1 MRAPGRSAS
10 IERRYEVKAT
20 DAVVGLTPLHE
31 AQRVVLESTPVL
43 GLEKVSILDALGRTL
58 GEDIMAER
66 DNPPWD
72 NSAMDGFAVRWED
85 IKQEHPVQKPVTLAV
100 IEDVPAGRM
109 PSKTVG
115 AGEAIRIMT
124 GAPIPQGAD
133 TVLKVD
139 DTEPSADS
147 VRVFKPEPRGANIR
161 PRGEDVRKGD
171 CIIAKGTTIRPG
183 EAGMLAIL
191 AKSLV
196 FVHQRPRVAILSTGD
211 ELADLDER
219 FSEEKI
225 INSNSYGIAAA
236 VQEAGGIPL
245 LLGIARDTPAAL
257 EEKIVHGLNA
267 DILVLSGGVSMGDYD
282 FTRAVFRAIGAEMNF
297 WKLAIRPG
305 QPLAFGKIRGK
316 LAFGL
321 PGNPVSSMVTFE
333 QLVRPAMLK
342 MGGHRDCGRPV
353 VEAVFQEKF
362 SKRPDRRHFLRGIL
376 TREDG
381 VFKVRTTG
389 DQGSGIL
396 TSMVK
401 ANCLI
406 DVAAEVERL
415 NPGDLVTVQL
425 LTGEAWRSHADV
437 ARTSGHRLSCC

>member
-1 MRAPGRSAS
+1 MQ
-10 IERRYEVKAT
+10 
-20 DAVVGLTPLHE
+20 GLTLLHD
-31 AQRVVLESTPVL
+31 AQKIVLDATPVL
-43 GLEKVSILDALGRTL
+43 GLEKISILDALGRTL
-58 GEDIMAER
+58 GDDIVAER

-85 IKQEHPVQKPVTLAV
+85 IKQDHPVQKPVTLVV
-100 IEDVPAGRM
+100 IEDVPAGKM

-115 AGEAIRIMT
+115 ASQAIRIMT
-124 GAPIPQGAD
+124 GAPIPRGAD
-133 TVLKVD
+133 TVVKVE
-139 DTEPSADS
+139 DTEYSAET
-147 VRVFKPEPRGANIR
+147 VRVFKPERRGANIR
-161 PRGEDVRKGD
+161 PRGEDVKKGD

-183 EAGMLAIL
+183 EAGMLAVL
-191 AKSLV
+191 AKPFV

-257 EEKIVHGLNA
+257 EEKIMHGVNA
-267 DILVLSGGVSMGDYD
+267 DIVVLSGGVSMGDYD
-282 FTRAVFRAIGAEMNF
+282 FTKAVFRTIGAEMNF

-305 QPLAFGKIRGK
+305 QPLAFGKIQGK

-333 QLVRPAMLK
+333 QLVRPALRK
-342 MGGHRDCGRPV
+342 MGGHRSYGRPV
-353 VEAVFQEKF
+353 MQAVFQEKF

-376 TREDG
+376 TQEDG
-381 VFKVRTTG
+381 MFKVRTTG

-406 DVAAEVERL
+406 DVPIEVERL
-415 NPGDLVTVQL
+415 NPGDLVMVQL
-425 LTGEAWRSHADV
+425 LVGEVWRSHTDV
-437 ARTSGHRLSCC
+437 VHTSGHHLSCC

>member
-1 MRAPGRSAS
+1 M
-10 IERRYEVKAT
+10 KAT
-20 DAVVGLTPLHE
+20 NAAEGLTQLQE
-31 AQRVVLESTPVL
+31 AQRIVLESTPTL
-43 GLEKVSILDALGRTL
+43 GLEKISILDALGRVL
-58 GEDIMAER
+58 GEDIVAER

-72 NSAMDGFAVRWED
+72 NSAMDGFAVRWDD
-85 IKQEHPVQKPVTLAV
+85 IKQEHAIQKTVTLTV
-100 IEDVPAGRM
+100 IENVAAGRM
-109 PSKTVG
+109 PSKSIG
-115 AGEAIRIMT
+115 AGQAIRIMT
-124 GAPIPQGAD
+124 GAPIPRGAD
-133 TVLKVD
+133 TVLKVE
-139 DTEPSADS
+139 DTEHTPDS
-147 VRVFKPEPRGANIR
+147 VRVFKPERQGANIR
-161 PRGEDVRKGD
+161 PQGEDVKKGE
-171 CIIAKGTTIRPG
+171 CIIGKGTQIRPS

-191 AKSLV
+191 AKS
-196 FVHQRPRVAILSTGD
+196 FIFAYQRPRVAILSTGD

-257 EEKIVHGLNA
+257 KEKILQGLTA

-282 FTRAVFRAIGAEMNF
+282 FTKVVFRELGADMNF

-305 QPLAFGKIRGK
+305 QPLAFGKILGK

-333 QLVRPAMLK
+333 QLVRPAILK
-342 MGGHRDCGRPV
+342 MSGHRNYGRPIV
-353 VEAVFQEKF
+353 QAIFQEKF
-362 SKRPDRRHFLRGIL
+362 SKRPDRRHFLRGVL
-376 TREDG
+376 TQEEG

-389 DQGSGIL
+389 AQGSGIL

-406 DVAAEVERL
+406 DIPVEVERV
-415 NPGDLVTVQL
+415 NRGDLVSVQL
-425 LTGEAWRSHADV
+425 LSGEAWAGHSEHSHTDH
-437 ARTSGHRLSCC
+437 HRLSCC

>member
-1 MRAPGRSAS
+1 MEGLTLLQDAQKTVLAAAQPLG
-10 IERRYEVKAT
+10 IEK
-20 DAVVGLTPLHE
+20 VGL
-31 AQRVVLESTPVL
+31 
-43 GLEKVSILDALGRTL
+43 LDALGRVL
-58 GEDIMAER
+58 AEDIIAQR

-85 IKQEHPVQKPVTLAV
+85 IKQEHAITKPVELKI
-100 IEDVPAGRM
+100 IEEVQAGNVAT
-109 PSKTVG
+109 KTVG
-115 AGEAIRIMT
+115 PGQAIRIMT
-124 GAPIPQGAD
+124 GAAVPKGVD
-133 TVLKVD
+133 TVVKVEETEATG
-139 DTEPSADS
+139 DT
-147 VRVFKPEPRGANIR
+147 VRIFKAVERGANIR
-161 PRGEDVRKGD
+161 PQGEDVKKGD
-171 CIIAKGTTIRPG
+171 CIIAKGTQIRPA

-191 AKSLV
+191 GKSFV

-219 FSEEKI
+219 FDEDKI

-236 VQEAGGIPL
+236 VQEAGGIPI
-245 LLGIARDTPAAL
+245 LLGIARDQPASL
-257 EEKIVHGLNA
+257 KEKIKQGLTA

-282 FTRAVFRAIGAEMNF
+282 FTKAVFKDLGAEMHF

-305 QPLAFGKIRGK
+305 QPLAFGKILGK

-342 MGGHRDCGRPV
+342 MGGHRSYGRPV
-353 VEAVFQEKF
+353 VRAVFQEKL

-376 TREDG
+376 SREND
-381 VFKVRTTG
+381 VLAVRTTG

-406 DVAAEVERL
+406 DVPEEVERL
-415 NPGDLVTVQL
+415 NPGDTVNVQVLSEQL
-425 LTGEAWRSHADV
+425 WDR
-437 ARTSGHRLSCC
+437 

>member
-1 MRAPGRSAS
+1 MNN
-10 IERRYEVKAT
+10 
-20 DAVVGLTPLHE
+20 LTPLHE
-31 AQRVVLESTPVL
+31 AQHIVLDATAVL
-43 GLEKVSILDALGRTL
+43 GLEKISLLDALGRTI
-58 GEDIMAER
+58 GEDIIAER

-85 IKQEHPVQKPVTLAV
+85 IKQDHAIQKPVTLAV
-100 IEDVPAGRM
+100 IEDVPAGTM

-115 AGEAIRIMT
+115 AGQAIRIMT

-133 TVLKVD
+133 TVLKVE
-139 DTEPSADS
+139 DTEQTSDT
-147 VRVFKPEPRGANIR
+147 VRVFKPEPRGSNIR
-161 PRGEDVRKGD
+161 PRGEDVKKD
-171 CIIAKGTTIRPG
+171 ECIIAKGTPIRSG
-183 EAGMLAIL
+183 EAGMLAVL
-191 AKSLV
+191 AKSFL
-196 FVHQRPRVAILSTGD
+196 FAYQRPRVAILSTGD

-219 FSEEKI
+219 FSDEKI

-245 LLGIARDTPAAL
+245 LLGIARDTHAAL
-257 EEKIVHGLNA
+257 KEKISQGLNA

-282 FTRAVFRAIGAEMNF
+282 FTKAVFREIGAEMHF

-305 QPLAFGKIRGK
+305 QPLAFGKIQGK

-333 QLVRPAMLK
+333 QLVRPALLK
-342 MGGHRDCGRPV
+342 MGGRRSYGRPV
-353 VEAVFQEKF
+353 MDAVFQETF
-362 SKRPDRRHFLRGIL
+362 SKRPDRRHFLRGVL
-376 TREDG
+376 TREEG

-389 DQGSGIL
+389 GQGSGIL

-406 DVAAEVERL
+406 DVPVEVERL
-415 NPGDLVTVQL
+415 DPGDLVTVQL
-425 LTGEAWRSHADV
+425 LSGEAWLTKPEHV
-437 ARTSGHRLSCC
+437 HVGGHRSSCC

>member
-1 MRAPGRSAS
+1 M
-10 IERRYEVKAT
+10 T
-20 DAVVGLTPLHE
+20 GLTQLYE
-31 AQRVVLESTPVL
+31 AQKVVLDAAPVL
-43 GLEKVSILDALGRTL
+43 GLEKISILEALGRVL
-58 GEDIMAER
+58 GEEIVAER

-85 IKQEHPVQKPVTLAV
+85 IRQEQAIQKPVTLSV
-100 IEDVPAGRM
+100 IEDVPAGTM
-109 PSKTVG
+109 PSKAVG
-115 AGEAIRIMT
+115 CGQAIRIMT
-124 GAPIPQGAD
+124 GAPIPRGAD
-133 TVLKVD
+133 TVLKVE
-139 DTEPSADS
+139 DTEHTSDS
-147 VRVFKPEPRGANIR
+147 VRVFKPEPKGANIR
-161 PRGEDVRKGD
+161 PQGEDVKKGE
-171 CIIAKGTTIRPG
+171 CIIAKGTRIRPS

-191 AKSLV
+191 AKPFV

-236 VQEAGGIPL
+236 VQEAGSIPF
-245 LLGIARDTPAAL
+245 LLGIARDTPMAL
-257 EEKIVHGLNA
+257 KEKISQGLNA
-267 DILVLSGGVSMGDYD
+267 DVLVLSGGVSMGDYD
-282 FTRAVFRAIGAEMNF
+282 FTKAVFRELGAEMNF

-305 QPLAFGKIRGK
+305 QPLAFGKIQGK

-333 QLVRPAMLK
+333 QLVRPALLK
-342 MGGHRDCGRPV
+342 MSGCRSYGRPV
-353 VEAVFQEKF
+353 VQAVFQERF
-362 SKRPDRRHFLRGIL
+362 FKRTDRRHFLRGIL
-376 TREDG
+376 TMEEG

-406 DVAAEVERL
+406 DVPVEVEKL
-415 NPGDLVTVQL
+415 NPGDEVSVQL
-425 LTGEAWRSHADV
+425 LNGEAWPQSAEQAH
-437 ARTSGHRLSCC
+437 SGGHRLSCC

>member
-1 MRAPGRSAS
+1 M
-10 IERRYEVKAT
+10 KAA
-20 DAVVGLTPLHE
+20 DATTGLTQLHD
-31 AQRVVLESTPVL
+31 AQKVVLDATPVL
-43 GLEKVSILDALGRTL
+43 GLEKISILEALGRVL
-58 GEDIMAER
+58 GEDIVAER

-85 IKQEHPVQKPVTLAV
+85 IRQEQPIQKPVTLSV
-100 IEDVPAGRM
+100 IEDVPAGKM

-115 AGEAIRIMT
+115 PGQAIRIMT
-124 GAPIPQGAD
+124 GAPIPRGAD
-133 TVLKVD
+133 TVLKVE
-139 DTEPSADS
+139 DTEHTPDS

-161 PRGEDVRKGD
+161 PQGEDVKKGD
-171 CIIAKGTTIRPG
+171 CIIAKGTRIRPG

-191 AKSLV
+191 AKSFV
-196 FVHQRPRVAILSTGD
+196 FAYQRPRVAILSTGD

-236 VQEAGGIPL
+236 VQEAGGVPL

-257 EEKIVHGLNA
+257 KEKISHGLNA

-282 FTRAVFRAIGAEMNF
+282 FTKAVFRDLGAEMNF

-305 QPLAFGKIRGK
+305 QPLAFGKIQGK

-342 MGGHRDCGRPV
+342 MSGCRTYGRPV
-353 VEAVFQEKF
+353 VHAVFQEHF
-362 SKRPDRRHFLRGIL
+362 SKRTDRRHFLRGIL

-406 DVAAEVERL
+406 DVPVEVARL
-415 NPGDLVTVQL
+415 NPGDEVTVQL
-425 LTGEAWRSHADV
+425 LSGEAWLAASEHA
-437 ARTSGHRLSCC
+437 SSGGHRLSCC

>member
-1 MRAPGRSAS
+1 MMNH
-10 IERRYEVKAT
+10 
-20 DAVVGLTPLHE
+20 LTPLHE
-31 AQRVVLESTPVL
+31 AQHIVLDATAVL
-43 GLEKVSILDALGRTL
+43 GLEKISLLDALGRTI
-58 GEDIMAER
+58 GEDIVAER

-85 IKQEHPVQKPVTLAV
+85 IKQDHAIQKPVTLAV

-115 AGEAIRIMT
+115 AGQAIRIMT

-133 TVLKVD
+133 TVLKVE
-139 DTEPSADS
+139 DTEQTPDT

-161 PRGEDVRKGD
+161 PRGEDVKKGE
-171 CIIAKGTTIRPG
+171 CIIARGTPIRPG
-183 EAGMLAIL
+183 EAGMLAVL
-191 AKSLV
+191 AKSFL
-196 FVHQRPRVAILSTGD
+196 FAYQRPRVAILSTGD

-219 FSEEKI
+219 FSDEKI

-245 LLGIARDTPAAL
+245 LLGIARDTQAAL
-257 EEKIVHGLNA
+257 KEKISQGLNA

-282 FTRAVFRAIGAEMNF
+282 FTKAVFREIGAEMNF

-305 QPLAFGKIRGK
+305 QPLAFGKIQGK

-333 QLVRPAMLK
+333 QLVRPALLK
-342 MGGHRDCGRPV
+342 MGGRRSYGRPV
-353 VEAVFQEKF
+353 VDAVFQETF

-376 TREDG
+376 TREEG
-381 VFKVRTTG
+381 IFKVRTTG
-389 DQGSGIL
+389 GQGSGIL

-406 DVAAEVERL
+406 DVPVEVERL
-415 NPGDLVTVQL
+415 APGDLVTVQL
-425 LTGEAWRSHADV
+425 LSGEAWLTKSEHVHAD
-437 ARTSGHRLSCC
+437 GHRLSCC

>member
-1 MRAPGRSAS
+1 
-10 IERRYEVKAT
+10 
-20 DAVVGLTPLHE
+20 
-31 AQRVVLESTPVL
+31 
-43 GLEKVSILDALGRTL
+43 
-58 GEDIMAER
+58 
-66 DNPPWD
+66 
-72 NSAMDGFAVRWED
+72 
-85 IKQEHPVQKPVTLAV
+85 
-100 IEDVPAGRM
+100 M
-109 PSKTVG
+109 PSKTVH

-133 TVLKVD
+133 TVLKVE
-139 DTEPSADS
+139 DTEHTPDS
-147 VRVFKPEPRGANIR
+147 VRVFKPVPRGANIR
-161 PRGEDVRKGD
+161 PQGEDVKKGE
-171 CIIAKGTTIRPG
+171 CIIAKGTQIRPG
-183 EAGMLAIL
+183 EAGMLAVL
-191 AKSLV
+191 AKSFI
-196 FVHQRPRVAILSTGD
+196 FVYQRPRVAILSTGD

-245 LLGIARDTPAAL
+245 LLGIARDTQAAL
-257 EEKIVHGLNA
+257 KEKISQGLNA

-282 FTRAVFRAIGAEMNF
+282 FTKAVFQEVGAEMNF

-305 QPLAFGKIRGK
+305 QPLAFGKIQGK

-342 MGGHRDCGRPV
+342 MGGRRSYIRPV
-353 VEAVFQEKF
+353 VEAVFQEQF
-362 SKRPDRRHFLRGIL
+362 SKRADRRHFLRGIL

-406 DVAAEVERL
+406 DVPAEVERL
-415 NPGDLVTVQL
+415 NPGDPVAVQL
-425 LTGEAWRSHADV
+425 LSGEAWLAKTEPVHV
-437 ARTSGHRLSCC
+437 GGHRLSCC

>member
-1 MRAPGRSAS
+1 MKA
-10 IERRYEVKAT
+10 IDAT
-20 DAVVGLTPLHE
+20 DGLTQLQE
-31 AQRVVLESTPVL
+31 AQRIVLASTPTL
-43 GLEKVSILDALGRTL
+43 GLEKVSILDALGRVL
-58 GEDIMAER
+58 GEDIVAER
-66 DNPPWD
+66 DNPPWN

-85 IKQEHPVQKPVTLAV
+85 IKQEHAIQKPVTLTV
-100 IEDVPAGRM
+100 IEDVPAGKM

-115 AGEAIRIMT
+115 AGQAIRIMT
-124 GAPIPQGAD
+124 GAPIPKGAD
-133 TVLKVD
+133 TVLKVE
-139 DTEPSADS
+139 DTEHTPNS
-147 VRVFKPEPRGANIR
+147 VRVFKPESQGANIR
-161 PRGEDVRKGD
+161 PQGEDVKKGE
-171 CIIAKGTTIRPG
+171 CIIAKGTQIRPG

-191 AKSLV
+191 AKSFV
-196 FVHQRPRVAILSTGD
+196 FVYQRPRVAILSTGD

-236 VQEAGGIPL
+236 VQEAGGIPF

-257 EEKIVHGLNA
+257 KEKISHGLTA

-282 FTRAVFRAIGAEMNF
+282 FTKTVFYELGAEMNF

-305 QPLAFGKIRGK
+305 QPLAFGKIQGK

-342 MGGHRDCGRPV
+342 MSGHLTYSRPV
-353 VEAVFQEKF
+353 LQAIFQEKF
-362 SKRPDRRHFLRGIL
+362 SKRTDRRHFLRGVL
-376 TREDG
+376 TQEEG

-389 DQGSGIL
+389 AQGSGIL

-406 DVAAEVERL
+406 DIPVEVERVS
-415 NPGDLVTVQL
+415 PGDLVSVQL
-425 LTGEAWRSHADV
+425 LGGEAWPSYAGHAQTGSHK
-437 ARTSGHRLSCC
+437 LSCC

>member
-1 MRAPGRSAS
+1 M
-10 IERRYEVKAT
+10 VKAKEAT
-20 DAVVGLTPLHE
+20 QGLTPLSE
-31 AQRVVLESTPVL
+31 AQKVVLEATPVL
-43 GLEKVSILDALGRTL
+43 GLEKIPILDALGRVL
-58 GEDIMAER
+58 GEDIVAER

-85 IKQEHPVQKPVTLAV
+85 IRQEHAIQKPITLSI
-100 IEDVPAGRM
+100 IEDVPAGKM
-109 PSKTVG
+109 PSKTVESG
-115 AGEAIRIMT
+115 QAIRIMT
-124 GAPIPQGAD
+124 GAPIPKGAD
-133 TVLKVD
+133 TVLKVE
-139 DTEPSADS
+139 DTEHTLES
-147 VRVFKPEPRGANIR
+147 VRVFKPEPKGSNIR
-161 PRGEDVRKGD
+161 PQGEDVRKGE
-171 CIIAKGTTIRPG
+171 CIIAKGTQIRPG

-191 AKSLV
+191 AKSFV
-196 FVHQRPRVAILSTGD
+196 FVYQRPRVAILSTGD

-236 VQEAGGIPL
+236 VQDAGGIPF
-245 LLGIARDTPAAL
+245 LLGIARDNPAAL
-257 EEKIVHGLNA
+257 KEKISHGLTA

-282 FTRAVFRAIGAEMNF
+282 FTKAVFRDLGAEMNF

-305 QPLAFGKIRGK
+305 QPLAFGKIQGK

-342 MGGHRDCGRPV
+342 MSGHRSYGRPLV
-353 VEAVFQEKF
+353 QAVFQEKF
-362 SKRPDRRHFLRGIL
+362 SKRTDRRHFLRGVL
-376 TREDG
+376 TREEG

-406 DVAAEVERL
+406 DVPVEVERL

-425 LTGEAWRSHADV
+425 LSSEAWSNHADHSQ
-437 ARTSGHRLSCC
+437 SGTHRLSCC

>member
-1 MRAPGRSAS
+1 M
-10 IERRYEVKAT
+10 T
-20 DAVVGLTPLHE
+20 GLTPLHE
-31 AQRVVLESTPVL
+31 ALRIVLDSASPL
-43 GLEKVSILDALGRTL
+43 GLEKVSILDALGRVL
-58 GEDIMAER
+58 GEDVIAER
-66 DNPPWD
+66 HNPPWD
-72 NSAMDGFAVRWED
+72 NSAMDGFAVRSED
-85 IKQEHPVQKPVTLAV
+85 IAQDHAISKPVTLTV
-100 IEDVPAGRM
+100 IEDVPAGKM
-109 PSKTVG
+109 PTQTVG
-115 AGEAIRIMT
+115 KGQAIRIMT
-124 GAPIPQGAD
+124 GAPVPKGAD
-133 TVLKVD
+133 TVVKVE
-139 DTEPSADS
+139 DTEHTPAS

-161 PRGEDVRKGD
+161 PQGEDVKQGD
-171 CIIAKGTTIRPG
+171 CIIPTGTRIRSG

-191 AKSLV
+191 AKSFVLV
-196 FVHQRPRVAILSTGD
+196 YQRPRVAILSTGD

-236 VQEAGGIPL
+236 VQEAGGVPI

-257 EEKIVHGLNA
+257 KEKISHGLNA

-282 FTRAVFRAIGAEMNF
+282 FTKAVFRDLGAEMNF

-305 QPLAFGKIRGK
+305 QPLAFGKIQGK

-342 MGGHRDCGRPV
+342 LSGASGFGRPMLQA
-353 VEAVFQEKF
+353 EFQEKF
-362 SKRPDRRHFLRGIL
+362 SKRNDRRHFLRGVL
-376 TREDG
+376 WREGG

-396 TSMVK
+396 TSLVK

-406 DVAAEVERL
+406 DIPVDVERI
-415 NPGDLVTVQL
+415 NPGDPVTVQML
-425 LTGEAWRSHADV
+425 SGSVWLEQAAQAPT
-437 ARTSGHRLSCC
+437 TGHRPSCC